1 MTTDADPRALL
12 RGLPAVGKLVAH
24 PRIVAA
30 AADIDPAEVVHALRE
45 AVEAERRRRLDHQPP
60 ADEGAVVD
68 AAILALE
75 ALVKPRLRRVV
86 NGTGVVINTNLGRS
100 PLPAAVLENL
110 AGVAGGYSNL
120 EMDLPS
126 GQRGSRHDHVEGLLT
141 RLTGAEAAVVV
152 NNCAAA
158 VLLLTDTFAR
168 GREVVVSRGQ
178 LIEIGGSFRL
188 PDVLEASGA
197 RLVEVGTTNQTYLSD
212 YERAIRPETGLLLLS
227 HTSNYRIIG
236 FTADVER
243 SELAALGRE
252 RGVITAEDLG
262 SGLLVDLSRWGVP
275 PEPTV
280 QASVASGVDIVAVSG
295 DKLLGGPQA
304 GILLGRRELVARLKR
319 NPLMRA
325 LRPDKLALAALE
337 GTLRAYLMPE
347 RVAEAVPILA
357 MMARRPEDLKADANR
372 LAERLAPDARVAVRV
387 IEGMSS
393 VGGGTLPG
401 VELPTWL
408 VAIRPKHLSV
418 DELARRLRTGE
429 PPVVGRIADDQLLID
444 PRTLLAGD
452 QDRVAAALPA
462 ALDRQAQA
470 TRGADDASG
479 ANA

>member
-1 MTTDADPRALL
+1 MSETPDPRQLL
-12 RGLPAVGKLVAH
+12 RGLPAVGKLLSH

-30 AADIDPAEVVHALRE
+30 AADIDPAEVATALRE
-45 AVEAERRRRLDHQPP
+45 AVEAERGRRLDGQPP
-60 ADEGAVVD
+60 ADVEAVVD
-68 AAILALE
+68 AALAALE

-100 PLPAAVLENL
+100 PLPGMVLENL
-110 AGVAGGYSNL
+110 KAVAGGYSNL
-120 EMDLPS
+120 EMDLAS

-188 PDVLEASGA
+188 PEVLEASGA
-197 RLVEVGTTNQTYLSD
+197 RLVEVGTTNKTYLSD

-236 FTADVER
+236 FTADVDR
-243 SELAALGRE
+243 AELAALGRE

-262 SGLLVDLSRWGVP
+262 SGLLVDLTRWGVP

-304 GILLGRRELVARLKR
+304 GILLGRKDLIARLKR

-337 GTLRAYLMPE
+337 GTLRAYLLPE
-347 RVAEAVPILA
+347 RIAEAVPIMA
-357 MMARRPEDLKADANR
+357 MLARRPEDLKAEANR
-372 LAERLAPDARVAVRV
+372 LAERLAPDGRVAVRV

-401 VELPTWL
+401 VELATWL
-408 VAIRPKHLSV
+408 VAIRPKHLGV
-418 DELARRLRTGE
+418 DELARRLRLGE
-429 PPVVGRIADDQLLID
+429 PAVVGRIAADQLLLD
-444 PRTLLAGD
+444 PRTLMAGD
-452 QDRVAAALPA
+452 HDRIVAALPA
-462 ALDRQAQA
+462 ALAQE
-470 TRGADDASG
+470 ADA
-479 ANA
+479 